1 MKKLILLTILTLTI
15 STIYGQKIET
25 DKIDE
30 FTNSHI
36 KETSWEKMEIG
47 YFRFRKINDTFY
59 FNLKYSSANVFSV
72 SEGDKLIL
80 KLKDGSILDL
90 INLKYEISSIGAGAI
105 GFLASGA
112 MGASIYYP
120 ITESQLKILEKIN
133 VEKYRLYTSLGFKDM
148 EMKTKNSEKLKISAE
163 LILN

>member
-1 MKKLILLTILTLTI
+1 MKKIILLSILILTI
-15 STIYGQKIET
+15 SAIYSQKIET

-36 KETSWEKMEIG
+36 KETSWEKIEIG

-59 FNLKYSSANVFSV
+59 FNFKYSNLNVFSV

-90 INLKYEISSIGAGAI
+90 MNSQYEISSIGAGAI
-105 GFLASGA
+105 GFLVSGA
-112 MGASIYYP
+112 MGVNIYYP
-120 ITESQLKILEKIN
+120 ITKSQLKILEEIN
-133 VEKYRLYTSLGFKDM
+133 VEKYRLYTSLGYTDT
-148 EMKTKNSEKLKISAE
+148 EMKTKNSEKLKKSAE